1 MIKSIRATLF
11 IYLSISA
18 IVIGILISL
27 TSNYYFNRKDIR
39 QHLDSVLAI
48 TGLSLSAAFQKN
60 SIDDIKLIQEN
71 LNQVPELFE
80 SIHETH
86 FSTREYQKQYKIQI
100 FDKTGKQIMH
110 STDAPVFQN
119 PIILKP
125 GFQNIETWRIFV
137 TYNQQNDFYI
147 VVSEKFTKR
156 SEIIR
161 KIILKDLS
169 LLLLII
175 PVIGLLLWSL
185 IYKSLKPLNLVIK
198 QVSQRNPTHLKPLN
212 ILNTPQEINPLI
224 LEINQL
230 LKRLKE
236 GLSREQ
242 QFAGDAA
249 HEIRTPLAIIKTLA
263 QNAMDSKNLDEINQN
278 LIKIIQNVDRGS
290 HVIQQLMSM
299 SKTMPEIQ
307 KKSSFKTLN
316 LVDLVGHSLAQLVPQ
331 ALERQIE
338 IEFEADLNCPKIKG
352 NATAID
358 ILIRNLIDNSIRYS
372 YENSHIYVHVYG
384 MQDKVVLEIRDEGPG
399 IPKAKKEKVFER
411 FYRIDNLTPFHGTG
425 LGLAIVKQIAN
436 LHQAQI
442 SLESPIEGTGVIFR
456 VFFPSHKH

>member
-11 IYLSISA
+11 IYLSIST

-110 STDAPVFQN
+110 STDAPVFQS

-263 QNAMDSKNLDEINQN
+263 QNAMESKSLDEINQN
-278 LIKIIQNVDRGS
+278 LIKIIHNVDRGS

-372 YENSHIYVHVYG
+372 YENSHIYVHVYA